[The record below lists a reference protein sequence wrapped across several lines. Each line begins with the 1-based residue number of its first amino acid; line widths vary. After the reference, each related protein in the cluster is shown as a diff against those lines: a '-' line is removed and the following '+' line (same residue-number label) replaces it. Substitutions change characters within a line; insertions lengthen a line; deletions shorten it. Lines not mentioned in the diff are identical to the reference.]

1 MRPLPFLA
9 RALVPLALAG
19 ALAACTTSDRG
30 DQGGYGRG
38 GGLGDVF
45 GSIFG
50 GGPGGGDRVSYRCDD
65 DRRLAVTYY
74 RDGATVYAG
83 DRRYDL
89 RDSGGGRYSSR
100 DGDVQLEAD
109 RGRAYL
115 RVKDEKDYQECRAL

>member
-1 MRPLPFLA
+1 MRLVPPSSHV
-9 RALVPLALAG
+9 LVPLVLAG
-19 ALAACTTSDRG
+19 ALAACTASDRG
-30 DQGGYGRG
+30 DHGGYGRG
-38 GGLGDVF
+38 GILGD
-45 GSIFG
+45 IFG
-50 GGPGGGDRVSYRCDD
+50 GGYGGDRVSYRCDD